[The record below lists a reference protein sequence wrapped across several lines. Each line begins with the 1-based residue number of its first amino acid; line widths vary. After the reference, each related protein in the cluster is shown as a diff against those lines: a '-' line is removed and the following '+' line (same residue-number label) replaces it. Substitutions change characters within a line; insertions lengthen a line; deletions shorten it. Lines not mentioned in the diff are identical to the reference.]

1 MKQTLTFSN
10 RDLETMEYFWNEIK
24 TLVETEVEEQLPNT
38 TTRENVTRITA
49 GDLDDGGEYVP
60 ADSDESED
68 EDD

>member
-1 MKQTLTFSN
+1 
-10 RDLETMEYFWNEIK
+10 MEYFWNEIK